1 MSFRRVSA
9 GIAALLLM
17 ASSGA
22 QQASAQLFGTGPWS
36 GIYAGIH
43 GGYGR
48 SDDSTPSPTGLI
60 GGFQAGYNLQLG
72 NALIGVE
79 ADYTWTNMDGAATV
93 PGVAIR
99 TAVDAMWSARGRLGW
114 VIANSVM
121 LYGTAGYGGLDVAAT
136 AIVSGLTLTG
146 NARYSGLVYGGGA
159 EVLLT
164 RNIMV
169 RAEALRFDVD
179 GNGAAAGDSATATQF
194 RAALSYK
201 F

>member
-1 MSFRRVSA
+1 MTVLRVL
-9 GIAALLLM
+9 GCIAALLLT
-17 ASSGA
+17 ASAGA
-22 QQASAQLFGTGPWS
+22 QQANAQLFGTGPWS

-48 SDDSTPSPTGLI
+48 SDDANPSLTGTI
-60 GGFQAGYNLQLG
+60 GGVQAGYNLQLG

-79 ADYTWTNMDGAATV
+79 ADYTWTNMDGAASI
-93 PGVAIR
+93 PGVTVR
-99 TAVDAMWSARGRLGW
+99 TDVDTMWSARGRLGW
-114 VIANSVM
+114 IVANTVM
-121 LYGTAGYGGLDVAAT
+121 LYGTAGYGGLDVGASAT
-136 AIVSGLTLTG
+136 ISGLTLTG
-146 NARYSGLVYGGGA
+146 NARYSGFVYGGGA

-169 RAEALRFDVD
+169 RAEALRFDID
-179 GNGAAAGDSATATQF
+179 GKGAAAGDSATATQF